1 MTAKKGDKNT
11 RSSSKHEEAVIHGLK
26 ILKMRNVTFKKI
38 KKKKWLGAILML
50 LLFLHILPSFTAK
63 ADVEYYEKWPEYEAA
78 NNIQNVTWNNVADAM
93 DQVLD
98 AAIEAYEKGDSKAAY
113 DRINNA
119 YYGYYEITGFER
131 VAMGYIPGGRKSQME
146 LQFSNC
152 KSVAKKNGS
161 LDDFKKEVETLRSML
176 HEDANVLDGVSDT
189 SAKEDEKET
198 KATNLFAS
206 KYYPKW
212 PEYETDSGITSP
224 TWNDVTDAMVEVL
237 KKGKEAFRAGDL
249 KAAYDYV
256 NDAYYG
262 YYEITG
268 FERVAMG
275 YIPGGR
281 KSQMELQFSNCKS
294 VAKKNGSLEDYEKE
308 VDTLMSMLREDAH
321 VLDGT
326 TPEESGSASS
336 GGNRS
341 AGAATFIACF
351 TIILREGFEAILVV
365 GAIVAYLV
373 KAKGEKDDRIRK
385 KMVRPVY
392 IGAILGIGA
401 SFLSALILNQL
412 KLANSASQEII
423 EGVTA
428 LIAVAVLYWVSNW
441 MLSKSESEAWSTYI
455 RNKVEKSS
463 KNGSVFALAFTAFL
477 AVYREGAEVILFF
490 QPMIAGGNLNMV
502 WGGFIVGCV
511 ALVFVFLAIRFL
523 SIKIPLKPFFIA
535 TSILMFIM
543 AFAFL
548 GSGIKELIEGD
559 VITAT
564 MPAWL
569 SWIPMGSE
577 GIASFLDILGIYPIV
592 ETFIPQMILV
602 GVTIVIFIWH
612 LKRNKKL
619 REASRSVQEA

>member
-1 MTAKKGDKNT
+1 MKLFN
-11 RSSSKHEEAVIHGLK
+11 
-26 ILKMRNVTFKKI
+26 KI
-38 KKKKWLGAILML
+38 KINKKALRVLAPL
-50 LLFLHILPSFTAK
+50 LVVLYIVSHLTTFSAN
-63 ADVEYYEKWPEYEAA
+63 ADVQYYEKWPEYEAA
-78 NNIQNVTWNNVADAM
+78 HNVETPTWNIVAEAM
-93 DQVLD
+93 DEVLD
-98 AAIEAYEKGDSKAAY
+98 AALEAFENGDTKAAY

-146 LQFSNC
+146 LQFSSC

-161 LDDFKKEVETLRSML
+161 FEDFQKEVEQLRSML
-176 HEDANVLDGVSDT
+176 HEDANILDGVDGDSGSSDGT
-189 SAKEDEKET
+189 NGET
-198 KATNLFAS
+198 LATKLFAD
-206 KYYPKW
+206 KYYAKW
-212 PEYETDSGITSP
+212 PEYQEASGLDSA

-237 KKGKEAFRAGDL
+237 KKGKEAFESGDL
-249 KAAYDYV
+249 SAAYDYI

-294 VAKKNGSLEDYEKE
+294 VAKKNGSYEDFVAE
-308 VDTLMSMLREDAH
+308 VDKLGSMLREDAH

-326 TPEESGSASS
+326 TPEETGGNAAGANTSRSAS
-336 GGNRS
+336 
-341 AGAATFIACF
+341 AATFIACF

-365 GAIVAYLV
+365 GAIIAYLV
-373 KAKGEKDDRIRK
+373 KVKGAENKEEAKR
-385 KMVRPVY
+385 MTRPVY
-392 IGAILGIGA
+392 IGSLIGIGA
-401 SFLSALILNQL
+401 SFASAFLLNQL
-412 KLANSASQEII
+412 KLANSASQEVI

-441 MLSKSESEAWSTYI
+441 MISKSESEAWSSYI
-455 RNKVEKSS
+455 KKKVEKSS
-463 KNGSVFALAFTAFL
+463 QRGSTFALAFTAFL

-490 QPMIAGGNLNMV
+490 QPMLATGNTKMV
-502 WGGFIVGCV
+502 WGGFAVGCV
-511 ALVFVFLAIRFL
+511 ALVFVYLAIRFL

-535 TSILMFIM
+535 TSILMFVM
-543 AFAFL
+543 AIAFL

-564 MPAWL
+564 MPKWL

-577 GIASFLDILGIYPIV
+577 GIASVLDIFGIYPIV
-592 ETFIPQMILV
+592 ETFVPQMILL
-602 GVTIVIFIWH
+602 GVTIVLFIWH
-612 LKRNKKL
+612 LKRNKRLKQQAQS
-619 REASRSVQEA
+619 EAVAESPPGT

>member
-1 MTAKKGDKNT
+1 MLRA
-11 RSSSKHEEAVIHGLK
+11 LK
-26 ILKMRNVTFKKI
+26 QNKRKWIVTVFV
-38 KKKKWLGAILML
+38 A
-50 LLFLHILPSFTAK
+50 LLFLQIFPLFTATAK
-63 ADVEYYEKWPEYEAA
+63 GDVQYYEKWPDYEAA

-161 LDDFKKEVETLRSML
+161 LEDFKKEVETLRSML
-176 HEDANVLDGVSDT
+176 HEDAD
-189 SAKEDEKET
+189 
-198 KATNLFAS
+198 
-206 KYYPKW
+206 
-212 PEYETDSGITSP
+212 I
-224 TWNDVTDAMVEVL
+224 
-237 KKGKEAFRAGDL
+237 
-249 KAAYDYV
+249 
-256 NDAYYG
+256 
-262 YYEITG
+262 
-268 FERVAMG
+268 
-275 YIPGGR
+275 
-281 KSQMELQFSNCKS
+281 
-294 VAKKNGSLEDYEKE
+294 
-308 VDTLMSMLREDAH
+308 
-321 VLDGT
+321 LDGT
-326 TPEESGSASS
+326 TPEDSGSTATD
-336 GGNRS
+336 GNRS

-373 KAKGEKDDRIRK
+373 KAKGEKNDRIRK

-392 IGAILGIGA
+392 IGAILGIAA
-401 SFLSALILNQL
+401 SFLSAFILNQL

-441 MLSKSESEAWSTYI
+441 MLSKSESEAWSSYI

-463 KNGSVFALAFTAFL
+463 RNGSVFALAFTAFL

-502 WGGFIVGCV
+502 WGGFILGCV

-535 TSILMFIM
+535 TSILMFVM

-602 GVTIVIFIWH
+602 AVTIIIFIWH
-612 LKRNKKL
+612 MKRNKRLK
-619 REASRSVQEA
+619 EAAGVAPPAEQGTA